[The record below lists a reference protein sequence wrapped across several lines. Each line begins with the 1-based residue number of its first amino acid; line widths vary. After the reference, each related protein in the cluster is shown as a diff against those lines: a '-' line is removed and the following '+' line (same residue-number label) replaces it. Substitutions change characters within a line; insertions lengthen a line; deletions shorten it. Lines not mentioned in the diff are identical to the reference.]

1 MFQKKYL
8 CFLFFLVM
16 VSTSCYSQEKP
27 SEKPLMFH
35 SINQVG
41 LLDGST
47 GTYFQMQ
54 SVNGFQYKK
63 WFAGIG
69 AGLDYYRYRSF
80 PLFADVRRQFGNPN
94 KSFFIYADAGVHFI
108 WVRTQDK
115 KAYYFNAD
123 DQFINGFYCDAG
135 LGYQLKLKTGSA
147 LLFSAGFSYKKVTE
161 KLTNLQNFTNL
172 IPAPNT
178 DWYDYY
184 LNRLTLKIG
193 FQL

>member
-8 CFLFFLVM
+8 CFLFLLGM

-54 SVNGFQYKK
+54 SVNGFQFKK

-69 AGLDYYRYRSF
+69 AGLDYYRYRGF
-80 PLFADVRRQFGNPN
+80 PLFVDVRRQFGNPN
-94 KSFFIYADAGVHFI
+94 KSLFMYADAGVHFI

-115 KAYYFNAD
+115 KAYFFNAAD
-123 DQFINGFYCDAG
+123 DRFSNGFYCDAG

-161 KLTNLQNFTNL
+161 KLTYSTYYTDH
-172 IPAPNT
+172 PTNT
-178 DWYDYY
+178 DRYDYY
-184 LNRLTLKIG
+184 LNRLTIKIG